1 MAQLRKG
8 NPLFSG
14 KSTLVKY
21 SNLARNKGNYVKRK
35 IIFCHVFHDS
45 QGNKHFSHSEHVVFV
60 DFFDLTEVGESLL
73 LASNIFNV
81 FQVLMWS
88 EYQSYLDV
96 FISGFLSKI
105 IEKHYVKK
113 LVACL
118 WRNKWTIETNVGL
131 QIKCLKKAPEPQGK
145 VILNDAAESM
155 KLHLK
160 VWLALSKISRWCCSN
175 WSQKRT
181 TCGTWRMICR
191 LGDWTSLFPHF

>member
-1 MAQLRKG
+1 MSSTILRET
-8 NPLFSG
+8 NTSPIANTLFLLIFSIWP
-14 KSTLVKY
+14 KLEKAY
-21 SNLARNKGNYVKRK
+21 SWLQT
-35 IIFCHVFHDS
+35 S
-45 QGNKHFSHSEHVVFV
+45 SM
-60 DFFDLTEVGESLL
+60 FFKFWCD
-73 LASNIFNV
+73 
-81 FQVLMWS
+81 
-88 EYQSYLDV
+88 YQSYLDV
-96 FISGFLSKI
+96 FISGFLSKN

-175 WSQKRT
+175 CSQNALLVAH
-181 TCGTWRMICR
+181 GEWFAD
-191 LGDWTSLFPHF
+191 LGIELCCFHTFSEFFFGGGN